1 MQILQSVV
9 YKYIDISGR
18 NTCTLVSSP
27 VLDTV
32 YPYGGSTLNKPGDS
46 TVDGPG
52 KGLAPS
58 RGELAE
64 SFSATMYL
72 MWISPVLTVPTQCP
86 NGNACTIPVPR
97 GNVDWSWWGDATNT
111 QINNPNSDGSPLR
124 KLTNGSPG
132 QNPAFSEDYSFP
144 TWTSVWISGQSSDN
158 CVAGG

>member
-58 RGELAE
+58 RGRV
-64 SFSATMYL
+64 SRVFQRYNVPDVDFTGPYRPY
-72 MWISPVLTVPTQCP
+72 PVPEWKCL
-86 NGNACTIPVPR
+86 PVPR

>member
-1 MQILQSVV
+1 VQILQSVV

-58 RGELAE
+58 RGRV
-64 SFSATMYL
+64 SRVFQRYN
-72 MWISPVLTVPTQCP
+72 VPDVDFTGP
-86 NGNACTIPVPR
+86 YRPYPVPEWKCLHNS
-97 GNVDWSWWGDATNT
+97 GAT
-111 QINNPNSDGSPLR
+111 R
-124 KLTNGSPG
+124 KCRLELVGRCNEHTDQQPKLG
-132 QNPAFSEDYSFP
+132 
-144 TWTSVWISGQSSDN
+144 W
-158 CVAGG
+158 